1 MDLKQKML
9 PYSSKFP
16 WSNIFVIFVNLM
28 IITKIF
34 VTEFSSQQLEVQ
46 ELTLHNH
53 EYRMNFEK

>member
-1 MDLKQKML
+1 MYILVINIIMWKDKI
-9 PYSSKFP
+9 PYSFKFP

-46 ELTLHNH
+46 QLTLHNH
-53 EYRMNFEK
+53 K